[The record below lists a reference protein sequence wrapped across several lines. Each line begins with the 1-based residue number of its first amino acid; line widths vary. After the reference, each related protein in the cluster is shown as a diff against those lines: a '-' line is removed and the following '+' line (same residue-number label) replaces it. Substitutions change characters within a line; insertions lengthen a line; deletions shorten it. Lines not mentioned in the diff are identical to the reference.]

1 MVESFINIVV
11 TILSQI
17 FVAMVLG
24 FCWNNGVTELGAP
37 VISAKAAILV
47 WFGFLTVYIT
57 LTYIWVNMFKN
68 LRGHITVTMDPEKPV
83 KFIQAENDEASE

>member
-37 VISAKAAILV
+37 VISVKAAISA

-68 LRGHITVTMDPEKPV
+68 LRNYIAVTMDPYKPV
-83 KFIQAENDEASE
+83 KFIQAENDKALE

>member
-37 VISAKAAILV
+37 VISAKAAISA
-47 WFGFLTVYIT
+47 WFGFLTV
-57 LTYIWVNMFKN
+57 
-68 LRGHITVTMDPEKPV
+68 
-83 KFIQAENDEASE
+83 